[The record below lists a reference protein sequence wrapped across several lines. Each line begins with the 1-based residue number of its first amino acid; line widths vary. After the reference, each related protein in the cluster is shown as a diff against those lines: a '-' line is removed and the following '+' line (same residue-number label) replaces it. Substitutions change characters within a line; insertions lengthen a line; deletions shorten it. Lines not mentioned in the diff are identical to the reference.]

1 MGEKVAYWN
10 ILPRRMVKTS
20 SLGVFKRDRDTNI
33 VDLPWAG
40 NASSIP
46 L

>member
-1 MGEKVAYWN
+1 MCRNVAYWN
-10 ILPRRMVKTS
+10 ILPEQVVKN
-20 SLGVFKRDRDTNI
+20 SLLEVFKGDRDTNT

-40 NASSIP
+40 NANSIS